1 MSDGNDGPPPRD
13 RSPERG
19 RDGDRERERSRERD
33 DRGAYGGGYG
43 GGGGSGGGGG
53 RKRGTACRFNTER
66 GFGFISPES
75 GGDDI
80 FCHFSQISDGNAL
93 EQGKPVEYDEIFDDS
108 KGKSKC
114 SCQPRTVC
122 MRC

>member
-33 DRGAYGGGYG
+33 GAYGGGYG

-80 FCHFSQISDGNAL
+80 FCHFS
-93 EQGKPVEYDEIFDDS
+93 
-108 KGKSKC
+108 
-114 SCQPRTVC
+114 
-122 MRC
+122 